1 MSKKILYIA
10 NYRKD
15 VGGIS
20 GQVDV
25 LLEKLDKTNYQTD
38 LLNTKTSLF
47 KRFLLFLTSRKQIK
61 NSDVIHVHCCSNF
74 GGFFPAILGI
84 IMGKLHGKKVIITY
98 HGGDAEN
105 FISKNKWIVI
115 PFLRKADELIVLSDF
130 LEKVFLK
137 FKLKT
142 KLIPN
147 IFEIQDSRSISK
159 TEILPNF
166 ISTRALNKLYNIDL
180 ILDAFSA
187 IQKEIPNA
195 LLTIL
200 GDGTERETLKA
211 KCLNEKI
218 ENVHFIGKVP
228 NQEVRDYLKKNDFL
242 LSAPSIDNFPI
253 SILEAFENEL
263 LVISSNVGGVPF
275 LIENFKNGL
284 LFESKNVNDL
294 VKMIKFA
301 IQDKQNSLKMVENAK
316 LRLFDFSWDAN
327 CNKFDSIYLL

>member
-1 MSKKILYIA
+1 MKQKILFIS

-25 LLEKLDKTNYQTD
+25 LLQKLDKNDYETD

-47 KRFLLFLTSRKQIK
+47 KRLLLFISSKKQIK
-61 NSDVIHVHCCSNF
+61 NSDVIHIHCCSNF
-74 GGFFPAILGI
+74 GGFFPAILGVI
-84 IMGKLHGKKVIITY
+84 LGKLFRKKTIITY

-105 FISKNKWIVI
+105 FISKNKWLVL
-115 PFLRKADELIVLSDF
+115 PFLRKADHLIVLSDF

-137 FKLKT
+137 FELKV
-142 KLIPN
+142 KVIPN
-147 IFEIQDSRSISK
+147 IFESKNKNSISK
-159 TEILPNF
+159 TQIHPNF
-166 ISTRALNKLYNIDL
+166 ISTRALNKLYNIDI
-180 ILDAFSA
+180 ILDAFSI

-195 LLTIL
+195 SLTIL
-200 GDGTERETLKA
+200 GDGTERENLKS
-211 KCLNEKI
+211 KCLLEKI
-218 ENVHFIGKVP
+218 ENVHFIGKVL
-228 NQEVRDYLKKNDFL
+228 NQNVPDYLKKNDFL

-301 IQDKQNSLKMVENAK
+301 IQEKEKSLKMMEKAK
-316 LRLFDFSWDAN
+316 IRLKDFSWETN
-327 CNKFDSIYLL
+327 CDKFYSIYKL